1 MGCRDW
7 IIHASKR
14 LARPGGYHLEF
25 AALNKPRSLILARGA
40 CNAPA
45 NLRRT
50 SPSRVT
56 DKCIQARKRRIIMYA
71 VIESGGKQHRVQE
84 GEVLKL
90 EKLEVATGETL
101 NFDKV
106 LLVGAGGDV
115 QVGSTYLVG
124 STVSAEVLQHGRH
137 DKVRIMKFRRR
148 KHYKRETGHRQWF
161 TEVRITGIS
170 AA

>member
-1 MGCRDW
+1 
-7 IIHASKR
+7 
-14 LARPGGYHLEF
+14 
-25 AALNKPRSLILARGA
+25 
-40 CNAPA
+40 
-45 NLRRT
+45 
-50 SPSRVT
+50 
-56 DKCIQARKRRIIMYA
+56 MYA
-71 VIESGGKQHRVQE
+71 VIESGGKQHRVKE
-84 GEVLKL
+84 GEILKL

-115 QVGSTYLVG
+115 QVGNPYLAG